1 MNPANEK
8 CVMILDERLSSGI
21 VANVAAILG
30 VTLGQRRPEVV
41 GMDVTD
47 GSGSLHA
54 GIIQFPIPILR
65 ASAEQLRSIRERLDG
80 SLTALDFSD
89 LAQNCRTYAE
99 YIARMADV
107 SEQQLNYLGLALCG
121 DRKRINKLTGNLP
134 LLR

>member
-8 CVMILDERLSSGI
+8 CVMILDESLSSGI

-41 GMDVTD
+41 GVDVTD

-80 SLTALDFSD
+80 SLTVLDFSD